1 MRSQG
6 VTAVGDIDTD
16 ALSRAWRERAAE
28 QRREADLLR
37 QDALRKAGQ
46 AASFIKSNY
55 GAAKVYLYGSLAWS
69 RSFGPHSDIDLLV
82 EGLERPDAYWRMLSE
97 LWAITAPFPPSV
109 VLAEDAQ
116 VSLLGQ
122 GSREGSGVAM
132 TQGDYEVLQGRIR
145 EELDNVRRL
154 EDELVR
160 GGVLLEDARQAVPSL
175 AASDSMALRS
185 IGSILHDF
193 YSAAENV
200 FKVIARDIDDSLPS
214 HMDWHRSLLTQMS
227 MPLNTRRPRVLRGE
241 TVDALDEFR
250 SFRHVFRNVYGF
262 ALDPDRLHL
271 LLRRF
276 RRAVDML
283 ENDLHEFMGAIE
295 HIIPED

>member
-1 MRSQG
+1 
-6 VTAVGDIDTD
+6 
-16 ALSRAWRERAAE
+16 
-28 QRREADLLR
+28 
-37 QDALRKAGQ
+37 
-46 AASFIKSNY
+46 
-55 GAAKVYLYGSLAWS
+55 
-69 RSFGPHSDIDLLV
+69 
-82 EGLERPDAYWRMLSE
+82 
-97 LWAITAPFPPSV
+97 
-109 VLAEDAQ
+109 
-116 VSLLGQ
+116 
-122 GSREGSGVAM
+122 M

-160 GGVLLEDARQAVPSL
+160 GVVLLEDARQAVPSL

-262 ALDPDRLHL
+262 ALDPDRLQL